1 MSVKMKNFDLI
12 LGCLCIFVVFVAVVG
27 FPNTTVKLPTIE
39 KDIVLNGTPTLYQN
53 GPDEWFVNGS
63 VYSRRH
69 IHYSQATLLIT
80 AYDAESN
87 VIGQKNTTVYNLNPN
102 ANFQTVLMARGTI
115 AFVTVR
121 ARNAS
126 RV

>member
-1 MSVKMKNFDLI
+1 MKNFDLI
-12 LGCLCIFVVFVAVVG
+12 LIGFLCIFVVFVAVAG
-27 FPNTTVKLPTIE
+27 FPNTAVKLTTIE
-39 KDIVLNGTPTLYQN
+39 KDIVLNGTPTLSQY
-53 GPDEWFVNGS
+53 GPDEWLVNGS

-80 AYDAESN
+80 AYDAQDN

-102 ANFQTVLMARGTI
+102 ANFQTVITARGTI
-115 AFVTVR
+115 ASVTVR
-121 ARNAS
+121 TTNET